1 MLNQLFNRKSND
13 LSATGNNRSIFA
25 CAKVNRSVSS
35 FKKVKNTLQ
44 SGYKYGAG
52 FSNFSHLRNALITK
66 EKPQI
71 EGNPS
76 EVNKKGMETFIQNSS
91 IVPKSIRQ
99 TSFNPAGNKQLHQ
112 LTANES
118 FRSKIKGVPQS
129 GVPVRNDTSGR
140 NRVQT
145 ILTSGGSSR
154 ASEFFVA
161 IVENTARVVGMA
173 AFSLFSG
180 SVLLLGTI
188 DNCLY
193 ENTISFLRSIKPR
206 VILLRKNPGI
216 LSDKLDSEFSDS
228 KIEIMGNQFS
238 LR

>member
-1 MLNQLFNRKSND
+1 MNNNQFNTKNTD
-13 LSATGNNRSIFA
+13 LPPTGNNRSIFA

-44 SGYKYGAG
+44 SGYKYAAG
-52 FSNFSHLRNALITK
+52 LGNFSHLRNALITK
-66 EKPQI
+66 EKPKQ
-71 EGNPS
+71 EGSSS
-76 EVNKKGMETFIQNSS
+76 EAINKVNENCIRNSS
-91 IVPKSIRQ
+91 VIPKSIRQ
-99 TSFNPAGNKQLHQ
+99 SGFNPAVNRHMQQ
-112 LTANES
+112 MTVNES

-129 GVPVRNDTSGR
+129 SAVIKNETSGR

-145 ILTSGGSSR
+145 ILTSGGNTR

-180 SVLLLGTI
+180 TVLLLGTV

-216 LSDKLDSEFSDS
+216 LNDKLDSEFADS
-228 KIEIMGNQFS
+228 KTELMGSQLS
-238 LR
+238 HR